1 MNTCFYGDNRY
12 SEGTEICQQGR
23 VMRCIG
29 GAWSDTGRDC
39 PEGFIEEEERIQEI
53 LKDIPTS
60 LEERIKEL
68 LKDIPTSS
76 EEGEKEKKYSLDT
89 SHESISQ
96 AGRNYVLFA
105 EKWSLTNYG
114 GWVTGVGAETMGE
127 VCGGSFAPFK
137 IPSGNIYYI
146 DDEFQRCPDRL
157 LSYKEI
163 RYRG

>member
-1 MNTCFYGDNRY
+1 MNDVCHLSGGYEYLFYGDNRY

-23 VMRCIG
+23 VMRCI

-76 EEGEKEKKYSLDT
+76 EEGE
-89 SHESISQ
+89 
-96 AGRNYVLFA
+96 R
-105 EKWSLTNYG
+105 
-114 GWVTGVGAETMGE
+114 
-127 VCGGSFAPFK
+127 
-137 IPSGNIYYI
+137 
-146 DDEFQRCPDRL
+146 
-157 LSYKEI
+157 KEI
-163 RYRG
+163 FFRYFS